1 MKWIYI
7 LKKRENKSMIS
18 VGMRNH
24 KNRMH
29 LVSFIVMYIQ
39 SDYLGGDVK
48 YKNDTVNIF
57 NI

>member
-1 MKWIYI
+1 
-7 LKKRENKSMIS
+7 
-18 VGMRNH
+18 MRNH